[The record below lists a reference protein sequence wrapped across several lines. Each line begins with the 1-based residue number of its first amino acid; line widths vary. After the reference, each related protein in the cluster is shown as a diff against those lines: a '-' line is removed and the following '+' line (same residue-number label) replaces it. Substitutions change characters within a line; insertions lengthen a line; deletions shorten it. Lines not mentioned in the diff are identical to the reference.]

1 MDITVLPV
9 RLLVEPRIENW
20 IDDSGPHYD
29 FRAGYSVKYKDAEG
43 WREIHYSSS
52 KSVTAW
58 LQERGYEQVS
68 CTFRRHQL
76 AGRYEHGNLELD

>member
-20 IDDSGPHYD
+20 IDDSDPHYD
-29 FRAGYSVKYKDAEG
+29 CRSGYSVKYKDEIG
-43 WREIHYSSS
+43 WHEIHYGQSE
-52 KSVTAW
+52 SVASW

-76 AGRYEHGNLELD
+76 AGRYEHGAVC